1 MLSPALVLD
10 SSRGKPA
17 KPRKTQ
23 NCQTTRKYP
32 ETAGTR
38 TENRHRRRP
47 EDRQSDMAAA
57 PRGPDLAGVGGA
69 LLLLAAA
76 ALFLPA
82 AEPSCPR
89 GTPSPS
95 PPPPFPEASRLAAW
109 VHRTS
114 QDRTS
119 RRESAVVRIYSNW
132 IRGSSLRI
140 RD

>member
-1 MLSPALVLD
+1 
-10 SSRGKPA
+10 
-17 KPRKTQ
+17 
-23 NCQTTRKYP
+23 
-32 ETAGTR
+32 
-38 TENRHRRRP
+38 
-47 EDRQSDMAAA
+47 MAAA
-57 PRGPDLAGVGGA
+57 AARGPHLAGVGRDLL

-82 AEPSCPR
+82 AESSCAR

-95 PPPPFPEASRLAAW
+95 HPHPFPEASRLAAW

-132 IRGSSLRI
+132 IRGSSFA
-140 RD
+140 DS